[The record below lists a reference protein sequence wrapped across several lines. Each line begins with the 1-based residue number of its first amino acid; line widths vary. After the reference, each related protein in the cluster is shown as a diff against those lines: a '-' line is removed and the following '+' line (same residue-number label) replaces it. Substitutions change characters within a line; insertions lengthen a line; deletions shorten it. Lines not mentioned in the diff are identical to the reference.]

1 MRRKHSEFRIVKK
14 NNPMPEENLENLPI
28 IDADR
33 LKRLN
38 FSNSV
43 KNLFLITSGIVSATV
58 GLKGFLLPNGFL
70 DGGATGIS
78 LLVNRLTQIDISV
91 LIMLINLPLIFIG
104 LKQVSKSF
112 AIKTFLA
119 ISIFA
124 IVIHFFEMQSL
135 TQDKLLISVF
145 GGFFLGAGIGLAM
158 RGGCVIDGTE
168 VLAVFV
174 SRNSSLSVGDFIA
187 LFNIVLFSTAAFLIN
202 LETALYSMLTYITA
216 SKTIDFIISGIEEYI
231 GVTIISEKSE
241 EIKQGI
247 INNLGRAV
255 TVYKG
260 EGGYGKHG
268 IVTEERKIIFS
279 VVTRLEVQK
288 LIVEIEK
295 IDEEAFVIQHPINDT
310 KGGMIKKRSL
320 H

>member
-1 MRRKHSEFRIVKK
+1 MI
-14 NNPMPEENLENLPI
+14 
-28 IDADR
+28 AA
-33 LKRLN
+33 
-38 FSNSV
+38 
-43 KNLFLITSGIVSATV
+43 GIASATV

-78 LLVNRLTQIDISV
+78 LLVNRLTQIDISI
-91 LIMLINLPLIFIG
+91 LIMLINLPLIVIG
-104 LKQVSKSF
+104 WRQVSKTF

-119 ISIFA
+119 VAVFA
-124 IVIHFFEMQSL
+124 VVIHFFEMKIL

-168 VLAVFV
+168 VLAVFIARK
-174 SRNSSLSVGDFIA
+174 SFLSVGDFIL
-187 LFNIVLFSTAAFLIN
+187 LFNVVLFSTAAFLID

-231 GVTIISEKSE
+231 GVTIISEKSD
-241 EIKQGI
+241 EIKESI
-247 INNLGRAV
+247 IRNLGRAV

-260 EGGYGKHG
+260 EGGYGKRG
-268 IVTEERKIIFS
+268 EINEERKIIFS

-288 LIVEIEK
+288 LVDEIEK
-295 IDEEAFVIQHPINDT
+295 IDREAFVIQYTINDT

>member
-1 MRRKHSEFRIVKK
+1 MSE
-14 NNPMPEENLENLPI
+14 ESLEQIANT
-28 IDADR
+28 DADR
-33 LKRLN
+33 IKRLN
-38 FSNSV
+38 FSNLV
-43 KNLFLITSGIVSATV
+43 KNFFLITTGIASATL

-78 LLVNRLTQIDISV
+78 LLLNLKTGIEVSIW
-91 LIMLINLPLIFIG
+91 IMVINLPLIFIG
-104 LKQVSKSF
+104 WRQVSKNF
-112 AIKTFLA
+112 AIKTFFA
-119 ISIFA
+119 IFAFA
-124 IVIHFFEMQSL
+124 IVIHFFQMESL

-145 GGFFLGAGIGLAM
+145 GGFFLGAGIGLAI

-174 SRNSSLSVGDFIA
+174 NRHSSLSVGDFIA
-187 LFNIVLFSTAAFLIN
+187 LFNIVLFAAAAFLVN

-216 SKTIDFIISGIEEYI
+216 SKMIDFVITGIDEYI

-241 EIKQGI
+241 EIKQSI

-260 EGGYGKHG
+260 ESGYGKRG
-268 IVTEERKIIFS
+268 LINEERKILFS

-288 LIVEIEK
+288 LVVEIEK
-295 IDEEAFVIQHPINDT
+295 IDEEAFVIQQPINDT
-310 KGGMIKKRSL
+310 KGGMIKKRGL

>member
-1 MRRKHSEFRIVKK
+1 MDDERI
-14 NNPMPEENLENLPI
+14 
-28 IDADR
+28 
-33 LKRLN
+33 KRLN
-38 FSNSV
+38 FSTNV
-43 KNLFLITSGIVSATV
+43 KNVFLIAAGIAAAAV

-78 LLVNRLTQIDISV
+78 LLLNLKTGIDISI
-91 LIMLINLPLIFIG
+91 LIMVVNLPLIVIG
-104 LKQVSKSF
+104 WRQVSRDF
-112 AIKTFLA
+112 ALKTFLA
-119 ISIFA
+119 VSVFA

-168 VLAVFV
+168 VLAVFIA
-174 SRNSSLSVGDFIA
+174 RKSSLSVGDFIA
-187 LFNIVLFSTAAFLIN
+187 LFNIVLFSAAAFLVN

-216 SKTIDFIISGIEEYI
+216 SKTIDFIITGIEEYI
-231 GVTIISEKSE
+231 GVTIISEKSD
-241 EIKQGI
+241 EIKESI
-247 INNLGRAV
+247 ITNLGRAV

-260 EGGYGKHG
+260 EGGYGKRG
-268 IVTEERKIIFS
+268 VVEAERKIIFS

-288 LIVEIEK
+288 LVSEIEK
-295 IDEEAFVIQHPINDT
+295 IDAEAFVIQHTINDT

>member
-1 MRRKHSEFRIVKK
+1 MSDEAIHTTETRQIEAQRI
-14 NNPMPEENLENLPI
+14 E
-28 IDADR
+28 R
-33 LKRLN
+33 LTL
-38 FSNSV
+38 SNRI
-43 KNLFLITSGIVSATV
+43 KNLFLIAAGIVSATI

-78 LLVNRLTQIDISV
+78 LLLNLKTGIDISV
-91 LIMLINLPLIFIG
+91 FIMLVNLPLIFIG
-104 LKQVSKSF
+104 WRQVSKSF

-119 ISIFA
+119 ITAFA
-124 IVIHFFEMQSL
+124 IVIHFYSMPIV

-174 SRNSSLSVGDFIA
+174 NRHTSLSVGDFIA
-187 LFNIVLFSTAAFLIN
+187 VFNIVLFATAAFLVSI
-202 LETALYSMLTYITA
+202 ETALYSMLTYITA
-216 SKTIDFIISGIEEYI
+216 SKTIDFVITGIEEYI
-231 GVTIISEKSE
+231 GVTIVSEKAE
-241 EIKQGI
+241 AIKERI
-247 INNLGRAV
+247 TNILGRAV

-260 EGGYGKHG
+260 EGGFGKRGH
-268 IVTEERKIIFS
+268 IVEERKILFS

-288 LIVEIEK
+288 MMVEIEK
-295 IDEEAFVIQHPINDT
+295 IDSEAFVIQHSINDT
-310 KGGMIKKRSL
+310 KGGMIKKRAL

>member
-1 MRRKHSEFRIVKK
+1 MSDEAIHNTETRQIETKRIERLTLSER
-14 NNPMPEENLENLPI
+14 
-28 IDADR
+28 
-33 LKRLN
+33 
-38 FSNSV
+38 V
-43 KNLFLITSGIVSATV
+43 KNFFLIAAGIASATV

-78 LLVNRLTQIDISV
+78 LLINRLSGIDISI
-91 LIMLINLPLIFIG
+91 LIVLINLPLIFIG
-104 LKQVSKSF
+104 WRQVSKNF
-112 AIKTFLA
+112 AVKTFLA
-119 ISIFA
+119 VAAFA
-124 IVIHFFEMQSL
+124 IVIHFFEMRIL

-168 VLAVFV
+168 VLAVFI
-174 SRNSSLSVGDFIA
+174 SRKSSLSVGDFI
-187 LFNIVLFSTAAFLIN
+187 LIFNIVLFSAAALLLD

-216 SKTIDFIISGIEEYI
+216 SKTIDFIITGIEEYI
-231 GVTIISEKSE
+231 GVTIISERADQ
-241 EIKQGI
+241 IKESI

-260 EGGYGKHG
+260 EGGFGRRG
-268 IVTEERKIIFS
+268 LVDEERKIIFS

-295 IDEEAFVIQHPINDT
+295 IDPEAFVVQHTINDT

>member
-1 MRRKHSEFRIVKK
+1 MSDEAIHTTETRRSETKRI
-14 NNPMPEENLENLPI
+14 ERLTFST
-28 IDADR
+28 R
-33 LKRLN
+33 LKN
-38 FSNSV
+38 F
-43 KNLFLITSGIVSATV
+43 FLIAAGIASATV

-78 LLVNRLTQIDISV
+78 LLLNRLSNIDISI
-91 LIMLINLPLIFIG
+91 LILLINLPLIVIG
-104 LKQVSKSF
+104 WRQVSKVF

-119 ISIFA
+119 VAAFA
-124 IVIHFFEMQSL
+124 TVIHFFEMRIL

-174 SRNSSLSVGDFIA
+174 SRQSSLSVGDFIL
-187 LFNIVLFSTAAFLIN
+187 LFNIALFSAAAILLD

-216 SKTIDFIISGIEEYI
+216 SKTIDFIITGIEEYI

-241 EIKQGI
+241 AIKESIVQ
-247 INNLGRAV
+247 NLGRAV

-260 EGGYGKHG
+260 EGGYGSHG
-268 IVTEERKIIFS
+268 LVTAERKILFS

-295 IDEEAFVIQHPINDT
+295 IDPEAFVIQHTINDT

>member
-1 MRRKHSEFRIVKK
+1 MSDEAIHTTETRQIEAQRI
-14 NNPMPEENLENLPI
+14 E
-28 IDADR
+28 R
-33 LKRLN
+33 LTL
-38 FSNSV
+38 SNRI
-43 KNLFLITSGIVSATV
+43 KNLFLIAAGIVAATI

-78 LLVNRLTQIDISV
+78 LLLNLKTGIDISV
-91 LIMLINLPLIFIG
+91 FIMLVNLPLIFIG
-104 LKQVSKSF
+104 WRQVSKSF

-119 ISIFA
+119 ITAFA
-124 IVIHFFEMQSL
+124 IVIHFYSMPIV

-174 SRNSSLSVGDFIA
+174 NRHTSLSVGDFIA
-187 LFNIVLFSTAAFLIN
+187 VFNIVLFATAAFLVSI
-202 LETALYSMLTYITA
+202 ETALYSMLTYITA
-216 SKTIDFIISGIEEYI
+216 SKTIDFVITGIEEYI
-231 GVTIISEKSE
+231 GVTIVSEKAE
-241 EIKQGI
+241 AIKERI
-247 INNLGRAV
+247 TNILGRAV

-260 EGGYGKHG
+260 EGGFGKRGH
-268 IVTEERKIIFS
+268 IVEERKILFS

-288 LIVEIEK
+288 MMVEIEK
-295 IDEEAFVIQHPINDT
+295 IDSEAFVIQHSINDT
-310 KGGMIKKRSL
+310 KGGMIKKRAL